1 MDIKTLKEISGLSD
15 RIINM
20 LDEAPDLT
28 RGDFQAV
35 IEAVIL
41 EAYNL
46 GKEQKNGKLE

>member
-1 MDIKTLKEISGLSD
+1 MDIKTLKEISALSD

-20 LDEAPDLT
+20 FGTAPELT

-41 EAYNL
+41 EAYEAGRQE
-46 GKEQKNGKLE
+46 GKS